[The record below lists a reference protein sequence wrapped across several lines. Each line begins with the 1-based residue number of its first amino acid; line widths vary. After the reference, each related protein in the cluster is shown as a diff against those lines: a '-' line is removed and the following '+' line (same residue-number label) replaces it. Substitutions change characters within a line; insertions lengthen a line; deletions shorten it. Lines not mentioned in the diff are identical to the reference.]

1 MKKLI
6 PLLQKYA
13 ALSGEMLQ
21 LDKQLDAL
29 NAKSGKVADTRD
41 ETLIDI
47 RDESTRLPAYAE
59 GQPMAKYVALVS
71 KAVAEVT
78 GAEEGKEAAVFAKLS
93 KPGGPLSMSSWV
105 KMASV
110 QSAFEKKAKA
120 ADAKAKADAKK
131 AEAKAKADEK
141 KAKADEAKAAKQAKV
156 IAAKNAKLKAKLV
169 KTNIVKDK
177 GIIEKL
183 RDGETP
189 AKGEVETE
197 VKVEVETKTEQA
209 LPPAEPTAVSPADAP

>member
-13 ALSGEMLQ
+13 ALSSEMLA

-47 RDESTRLPAYAE
+47 RSESTRLPAYAE
-59 GQPMAKYVALVS
+59 GQPMAKHVALVS

-110 QSAFEKKAKA
+110 QLASEKKAKA

-156 IAAKNAKLKAKLV
+156 IAAKDAKLKAKLV
-169 KTNIVKDK
+169 KKNITKPDAPAA
-177 GIIEKL
+177 
-183 RDGETP
+183 ETEP
-189 AKGEVETE
+189 AKTE
-197 VKVEVETKTEQA
+197 AEPAKTETTFEM
-209 LPPAEPTAVSPADAP
+209 PPPAGTSAEPTATA

>member
-13 ALSGEMLQ
+13 ALSSEMLA

-47 RDESTRLPAYAE
+47 RSESTRLPAYAE
-59 GQPMAKYVALVS
+59 GQPMAKHVALVS

-93 KPGGPLSMSSWV
+93 KPGGPLSMSSWA
-105 KMASV
+105 KAATAQLTS
-110 QSAFEKKAKA
+110 EKKAKE

-156 IAAKNAKLKAKLV
+156 IAAKDAKLKAKLV
-169 KTNIVKDK
+169 KKNITKPDAPAA
-177 GIIEKL
+177 
-183 RDGETP
+183 ETEP
-189 AKGEVETE
+189 AKTE
-197 VKVEVETKTEQA
+197 AEPAKTETTFEM
-209 LPPAEPTAVSPADAP
+209 PPPAGTSAEPTATA